1 MGMTSIGDSIAH
13 YRILEKIGEGGM
25 GVVYKA
31 EDTRLKRT
39 VALKFLPPELTRDS
53 PAKSR
58 LIQEAQAA
66 AALDHPNICPVYE
79 IGEAEGTMFI
89 AMPCVRGRSLKEAIA
104 AGPLSVDDALDI
116 AQQVAEGLRE
126 AHEKGI
132 IHRDIKPANIML
144 AEKGQAKIMDF
155 GLAKHAGTAD
165 VTRTLAVTGTPAYM
179 SPEQARGEGVDR
191 RTDIWS
197 FGATLYEM
205 LTGQRPFGRKNDQ
218 ALIHSILNEIPE
230 PPSRARPELPAQL
243 DLIVQK
249 ALEKDKTR
257 RYQDMA
263 VLLEDLEAVRASAS
277 VAPKPGKSIIVL
289 PFEDISPGK
298 DNEYFSD
305 GLTEEIIT
313 DLSHVH
319 DLLVISRSSAMTFKG
334 TKKKIPEIAREVN
347 ARYVLEGSVRKAK
360 DSLRITAQLIDGAN
374 DAHIWAEKYTG
385 SLDDVFDIQEKVSRS
400 IVEALEVVLTSEE
413 SARMSERPIE
423 NVAAY
428 ESFLKAKHDIWSFT
442 KEGTERAIRHLR
454 SALDILGEN
463 AALYAGLGMAH
474 FQLVNMGLEQEEHLE
489 RARDYVRKAFALD
502 PGSPQAHAA
511 RGYISNLDGD
521 TRLAISHLKEA
532 ASRSPSD
539 PDTWIWLSFFCLLMG
554 KSAAAARYFERG
566 LRVDPINPLWRWSG
580 GILPFFEGRFDLA
593 AEQLRHGYEM
603 TPDAP
608 MFRFWY
614 ALSLACARRFEESR
628 SVLETGPGP
637 SPSDDAFTKLSGLLR
652 AALRGDEDV
661 FSQWLTPDSIDTFRR
676 DSQCA
681 YHLASFYAFLNKRED
696 SLGWLET
703 AIERGIR
710 PYPLMAADPFLDNIR
725 QEPRFVKLMERVKR
739 DWEDFEV

>member
-1 MGMTSIGDSIAH
+1 MTSIGDSVAH

-31 EDTRLKRT
+31 EDTRLQRT
-39 VALKFLPPELTRDS
+39 VALKFLPPELTRD
-53 PAKSR
+53 PQAKSR
-58 LIQEAQAA
+58 LIQEARAA

-89 AMPCVRGRSLKEAIA
+89 AMPCVIGRSLKEAIA
-104 AGPLSVDDALDI
+104 AGPLSIDDAMDI
-116 AQQVAEGLRE
+116 AWQVAEGLRG

-155 GLAKHAGTAD
+155 GLAKHTGIAD
-165 VTRTLAVTGTPAYM
+165 VTKTLAVTGTPAYM
-179 SPEQARGEGVDR
+179 SPEQARGEAVDL

-205 LTGQRPFGRKNDQ
+205 LTGQMPFGRKHDQ
-218 ALIHSILNEIPE
+218 ALIYSILNEIPE
-230 PPSRARPELPAQL
+230 PLTRARPELPAQL

-249 ALEKDKTR
+249 ALEKDKSR

-263 VLLEDLEAVRASAS
+263 ALLRDLKAVRASAS
-277 VAPKPGKSIIVL
+277 VEPKPGKSIIVL

-319 DLLVISRSSAMTFKG
+319 GLLVISRSSAMTFKG

-374 DAHIWAEKYTG
+374 DAHLWAEKYSG

-400 IVEALEVVLTSEE
+400 IVEALEVKLTSEE
-413 SARMSERPIE
+413 SVRLSERPIE

-428 ESFLKAKHDIWSFT
+428 ECFLKAKHDIWSFT
-442 KEGTERAIRHLR
+442 KEGTERALQYTHN
-454 SALDILGEN
+454 ALDILGEN
-463 AALYAGLGMAH
+463 ATLYAGLGMAH
-474 FQLVNMGLEQEEHLE
+474 FQLVNIGVRQDEHLVK
-489 RARDYVRKAFALD
+489 ARDYVRKAFALD
-502 PGSPQAHAA
+502 PGSSQAHAA
-511 RGYISNLDGD
+511 RGYLYYLEADM
-521 TRLAISHLKEA
+521 RRAISHLKEA
-532 ASRSPSD
+532 ASRNPSD
-539 PDTWIWLSFFCLLMG
+539 ADTWIWLGFFCLLMG
-554 KSAAAARYFERG
+554 KSAAAARYYERG

-580 GILPFFEGRFDLA
+580 GIIPFFEGRFDLA
-593 AEQLRHGYEM
+593 AEQLRHGYET
-603 TPDAP
+603 TPDVP

-614 ALSLACARRFEESR
+614 ALSLAYAKRFEESR
-628 SVLETGPGP
+628 SALDIGPEL
-637 SPSDDAFTKLSGLLR
+637 SASDDSFMKMSRALR
-652 AALRGDEDV
+652 AALRGDEDALSRLLIPETV
-661 FSQWLTPDSIDTFRR
+661 ETFRR
-676 DSQCA
+676 DPQCA
-681 YHLASFYAFLNKRED
+681 YHLASFYGFLNRPEAA
-696 SLGWLET
+696 LAWLQT
-703 AIERGIR
+703 AIELGIR

-725 QEPRFVKLMERVKR
+725 HELRFVKLMERVKR
-739 DWEDFEV
+739 DWEDFEA